1 LICYFETRK
10 PWLDANL
17 KITHVARVLATNRTY
32 LSEVL
37 RIEFKT
43 NFKRFVNRYRVKEAK
58 RLMAENNANIK
69 IPEIAVNVGFNS
81 YTTFY
86 YAFRNETGLS
96 PQEYAEQTE
105 TSRKH

>member
-1 LICYFETRK
+1 
-10 PWLDANL
+10 
-17 KITHVARVLATNRTY
+17 LATNRTY

-43 NFKRFVNRYRVKEAK
+43 NFKRFVNRYRIKEAK

-69 IPEIAVNVGFNS
+69 IPEISVNVDFNS

-86 YAFRNETGLS
+86 YAFRNETSLS

-105 TSRKH
+105 TSCKH